1 MVEMFI
7 RRKVLSLVI
16 SILFVLLG
24 IMALLKMPITQFP
37 DIVPPSVTVTAK
49 YTGANAEVSA
59 NAVALPL
66 ERAINGVPGMT
77 YMSTV
82 TSNDGLTLIQ
92 VFFEVGTDP
101 DVAAV
106 NVQNR
111 VTTILDE
118 LPEEVIR
125 AGVTTE
131 KEVNSM
137 LMYLNITSTDPSQ
150 DEQFIYNFTDI
161 NVLQE
166 LKRID
171 GVGRAEIMGQKE
183 YSMRVW
189 LDPQKMAA
197 YNISAD
203 EVITSLQK
211 QNISAAPGKVGET
224 SGKTSSQLQ
233 YVIKYKGKFFEPKQ
247 YEEVPI
253 RSDVDGT
260 ILKLKDIA
268 KVEFGAM
275 NYGMVSKTDGRPSAS
290 IMMKQ
295 RPGSNASEVIESVK
309 AKMEELK
316 VSSFPPGMEYN
327 MAYDVSRFLDASIS
341 AVLTTLIE
349 AFILVGIVV
358 FIFLQDWRST
368 LIPVLAVPVALVGT
382 FAFMNMLDFSVN
394 LLTLFALVLAIG
406 IVVDNAI
413 VVVEA
418 VHVKMEEGMN
428 AMDATISATK
438 EIAGAVV
445 AITIVMSAVFIPVA
459 FLDGPVGVFYRQFS
473 LTLAISIVISG
484 VNALTLTPALC
495 AIILK
500 PHDHHKKKTIIDRA
514 FQSFNTGFER
524 LTNGYVGILSKF
536 ATRTTVTFGL
546 LFLFVGLT
554 FVTSKFLP
562 TGFIPMEDQGM
573 VYVSVTTPQGA
584 TVERTEKVLDEVTV
598 MAKKIEGVENVTTLA
613 GYSIVTEIAGSS
625 YGMAMINLK
634 DWKERNISVNDL
646 IAELSEKTKGI
657 ADAQI
662 EIFAPPTV
670 PGFGN
675 TSGFE
680 LRLLDRTGGSIEN
693 TDKITKDFVKKL
705 NEAPE
710 LQNNFTS
717 FDATFPQYM
726 INVDYDMAAKK
737 GVSVDNAMSTLQT
750 MLGSYYAT
758 NFIRFSQMYKVMV
771 QASPE
776 HRDTPESILNL
787 YLKNDKGEM
796 VPFSTFITIE
806 KVYGPEVL
814 TRYNMYMS
822 AMINGE
828 PADGYSSGDAI
839 AAVER
844 VAKEAL
850 PRGFDIEWSGMTR
863 EEILSGNQTVYIFL
877 ICLLFVYLLLAAQ
890 YESFLLPMPVLLSLP
905 TGIFGS
911 YIALVMAGLDNNIYA
926 QVALVMLIGLLA
938 KNAILIVEFA
948 VARNKQGFDIIPA
961 AIEGAR
967 QRLRPIL
974 MTSFA
979 FVAGL
984 IPLCI
989 ASGAGAIGNR
999 SIGTAAAGGML
1010 LGTVFGLI
1018 VIPGLYIFFA
1028 KLENKK
1034 KDEKIKS

>member
-316 VSSFPPGMEYN
+316 VTSFPPGMEYN

-500 PHDHHKKKTIIDRA
+500 PHDHNKKKTIIDRA

-598 MAKKIEGVENVTTLA
+598 IAKKIKGVENVTTLA

-634 DWKERNISVNDL
+634 DWKERSISVNDL
-646 IAELSEKTKGI
+646 IAELSDKTKGI

-680 LRLLDRTGGSIEN
+680 LRLLDRTGGTIEN

-710 LQNNFTS
+710 LQNSFTS

-806 KVYGPEVL
+806 RVYGPEVL

-844 VAKEAL
+844 VAKESL

-863 EEILSGNQTVYIFL
+863 EEILSGNQTVYIFA

-911 YIALVMAGLDNNIYA
+911 YIALVIMGLDNNIYA

-1010 LGTVFGLI
+1010 IGTIFGLI